1 MADFT
6 LVGPRMAHIC
16 PGLANVGQFV
26 APGWTAKKTHRTFL
40 RPSREAGEQ
49 MLASGVSPR
58 SGAPW
63 CREPVRNSADAPPIS
78 PPRLRAPKYD

>member
-40 RPSREAGEQ
+40 RPSREAGGR
-49 MLASGVSPR
+49 MCSLG
-58 SGAPW
+58 
-63 CREPVRNSADAPPIS
+63 REPEVRRAMVPRASAEF
-78 PPRLRAPKYD
+78 R